1 MLEDESSDTE
11 ESDSSE
17 GDESVSDDSSSS
29 SGSSSSSELSNP
41 LDDDEEQK
49 ERSPSPNCRSPPAR
63 VILAELPK
71 AAFHIVDI
79 KRTEQDQRSS

>member
-41 LDDDEEQK
+41 LDDDNEEQK

-79 KRTEQDQRSS
+79 KRAE